1 MRLPLTMS
9 SDAVEDEA
17 VADGP
22 KAQPPAEVV
31 AAALE
36 ESRLE
41 ARLLRVSSS
50 LFLKEAK
57 EYIEGGKVGSHGS
70 DTLPPMPDLTLA
82 LIRHHHPDT

>member
-1 MRLPLTMS
+1 M
-9 SDAVEDEA
+9 

-41 ARLLRVSSS
+41 ARLLRVSST

-57 EYIEGGKVGSHGS
+57 EYIEGGKVGSHER
-70 DTLPPMPDLTLA
+70 DMHLPLLDLSCSHGIPPIWFKWPSGNVKELNNTA
-82 LIRHHHPDT
+82 A

>member
-1 MRLPLTMS
+1 MSCEAADFKPL
-9 SDAVEDEA
+9 
-17 VADGP
+17 ADTA
-22 KAQPPAEVV
+22 KSQPPAEVV

-50 LFLKEAK
+50 LFLKDAK

-70 DTLPPMPDLTLA
+70 TMPLSV
-82 LIRHHHPDT
+82 P